1 VLLCFG
7 KTLTLKA
14 LAPRKK
20 SKSRARSERQRRAT
34 PERSPEPK

>member
-7 KTLTLKA
+7 KTLTLKS

-20 SKSRARSERQRRAT
+20 RKRKQVTRVR
-34 PERSPEPK
+34 